1 MMVHC
6 RNDGNFGKCWLLKP
20 VAVVVSAFAEDAVV
34 SPTVSKA
41 SKLRARLSKSN
52 LEQIFCPLILM

>member
-52 LEQIFCPLILM
+52 LE